1 MPVDSQEALNRSVI
15 YELVSSAFL
24 YPAPGTLEV
33 LIDKAS
39 QVQLAASEMG
49 SPELAEAVSELAA
62 SLAEIDEAVLVHEYV
77 TVFGHSMSSECSLY
91 EEEYANSEIFQKSG
105 SLADLKG
112 FYAAF
117 GVKPG
122 PELKDRLDHI
132 GVELEFM
139 HVLCL
144 KEAYALAKGHP
155 EEQLAVC
162 REAQA
167 KFLGEHLGQ
176 WAFGFVQKL
185 ETGTGSTLY
194 GLIGQ
199 LLMAFLTFEMR
210 TFGLEPGEVGDPVI
224 VEPSEEGMPDCEACP
239 LVVPAAERG

>member
-1 MPVDSQEALNRSVI
+1 MPVDSQEALDRSVI

-91 EEEYANSEIFQKSG
+91 EEEYADSEIFQKSG

-139 HVLCL
+139 HLL
-144 KEAYALAKGHP
+144 TFKESYAQFHGHGP
-155 EEQLAVC
+155 DKVAVC
-162 REAQA
+162 REAQVN
-167 KFLGEHLGQ
+167 FLTNHLAPLVKALVKRLSTRTGGRGFYSSLGQ
-176 WAFGFVQKL
+176 VL
-185 ETGTGSTLY
+185 ELQIDREMDLLKVELPAPSPKRPTGPR
-194 GLIGQ
+194 
-199 LLMAFLTFEMR
+199 EMDEEC
-210 TFGLEPGEVGDPVI
+210 GA
-224 VEPSEEGMPDCEACP
+224 PSLQG
-239 LVVPAAERG
+239 